1 MNTGIKGMGSAFER
15 LLQSVGEMGVAN
27 VTGQST
33 NEAILGFEL
42 GHRTVL
48 ANHQAAEIFDQ

>member
-1 MNTGIKGMGSAFER
+1 MNTGIKGMGSTFKR
-15 LLQSVGEMGVAN
+15 ILQLVGEMGVAN

-42 GHRTVL
+42 RIERSGQS
-48 ANHQAAEIFDQ
+48 AGG